1 MTTADP
7 GFALPSGFEP
17 LAEHGRVLEVV
28 LTALEQVEEQLDSA
42 LGFDDLFSDTAAHH
56 LMAAGGKRVRPVL
69 TVLASLLGDPAL
81 ASGEVADVDAPARQ
95 AAVPRKFLEHILLN
109 LKHAGVIAS
118 RREGPRTI
126 VDVGVRGAIAPW
138 RCTVGPGGRVIDVMF
153 VGDEGAL

>member
-28 LTALEQVEEQLDSA
+28 LTALEQVEEQLDTA

-56 LMAAGGKRVRPVL
+56 LLAAGGKRVRPVL

-95 AAVPRKFLEHILLN
+95 AAVVMELTHLATLYHLSLIHI
-109 LKHAGVIAS
+109 
-118 RREGPRTI
+118 
-126 VDVGVRGAIAPW
+126 
-138 RCTVGPGGRVIDVMF
+138 
-153 VGDEGAL
+153 

>member
-56 LMAAGGKRVRPVL
+56 LLAAGGKRVRPL
-69 TVLASLLGDPAL
+69 FA
-81 ASGEVADVDAPARQ
+81 VA
-95 AAVPRKFLEHILLN
+95 AA
-109 LKHAGVIAS
+109 AS
-118 RREGPRTI
+118 RYCGI
-126 VDVGVRGAIAPW
+126 ANGVSGAFA
-138 RCTVGPGGRVIDVMF
+138 VLSGF
-153 VGDEGAL
+153 VAIHASTAGLNSLRKRSK